1 MPGRASP
8 GPALLRALLLEAARG
23 PGMDVTLM
31 RLGPF
36 ASFQALT
43 ALWQAGWLGGGQSS
57 ARASSAEIRQRL
69 RAIGEARRTAAEAM
83 EAPVGEP
90 LLVGGVLASLASPV
104 LCDETGAVV
113 RVALEGA
120 HHVGRP
126 APLTEGDRVTV
137 LGFADRE
144 LAADEAPGGPRR
156 LPYRVIVRAAH
167 LPVVVHMA
175 AAGKAAVGT
184 IPSDDERGA

>member
-1 MPGRASP
+1 MAGRASP

-23 PGMDVTLM
+23 PGMDVTLL

-43 ALWQAGWLGGGQSS
+43 VLWQAGWLGGGQSS
-57 ARASSAEIRQRL
+57 ARASSAEMRQRL
-69 RAIGEARRTAAEAM
+69 RAIGEARRTLAEAL
-83 EAPVGEP
+83 EAVVGEP
-90 LLVGGVLASLASPV
+90 LLVAGPIASLTPAV
-104 LCDETGAVV
+104 LRDDSGAAVTV
-113 RVALEGA
+113 ELEGA

-126 APLTEGDRVTV
+126 APLAEGDRVTV

-167 LPVVVHMA
+167 LPVVVHTA
-175 AAGKAAVGT
+175 VAGKAGVGT
-184 IPSDDERGA
+184 IP